1 MKEQL
6 LKKQQAYEKKL
17 LSMVKPLTD
26 EEREER
32 KQFVEVIKA
41 NSIRNI
47 RDAEDN
53 PKCDKQTELESTRAK
68 LKNELGIV
76 KLTGAQMKAI
86 YKLMDRRDRATSKSE
101 LPLSSYVKQLED
113 MLEEGYEVEYVDPLK
128 LSKLEKVDP
137 DKVMA
142 SESYKHIRETLADYL

>member
-1 MKEQL
+1 M
-6 LKKQQAYEKKL
+6 
-17 LSMVKPLTD
+17 
-26 EEREER
+26 
-32 KQFVEVIKA
+32 IKA

-53 PKCDKQTELESTRAK
+53 PKGDKQSELEIERAK
-68 LKNELGIV
+68 LKNELGSV
-76 KLTGAQMKAI
+76 KLTGAQLKAI
-86 YKLMDRRDRATSKSE
+86 YKLMDRRDKATSKKD

-113 MLEEGYEVEYVDPLK
+113 MLDEGYEVEYVEPIK

-142 SESYKHIRETLADYL
+142 SETYQHIRETLGEYL